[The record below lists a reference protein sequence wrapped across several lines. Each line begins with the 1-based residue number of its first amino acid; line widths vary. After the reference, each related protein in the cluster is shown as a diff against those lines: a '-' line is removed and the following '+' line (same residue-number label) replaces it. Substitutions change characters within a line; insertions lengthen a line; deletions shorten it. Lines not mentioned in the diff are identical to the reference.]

1 MKGIIWNFVLLIALV
16 IAVSSFSGC
25 GGTQNVNSNEVPP
38 PPTTSPSAAPS
49 VASQEKPSSEYPPL
63 ATSVAQADLKNMDGS
78 TFKIADKKG
87 KILLINLWATWC
99 GPCLSEMPALVTM
112 QQKYGDQGVEILG
125 LDTDDESDHLASDIN
140 EVIQKKG
147 INYPVVFGDEKT
159 QAAFLNISKFG
170 GIPQSFIVD
179 RDGNLRAVFKGANPE
194 NVKKMDV
201 IIADLVSGNQ
211 STAQTSDSATNPES
225 DADKKL

>member
-1 MKGIIWNFVLLIALV
+1 MKEIIWNFMLLIALI
-16 IAVSSFSGC
+16 IAVSSLSGC
-25 GGTQNVNSNEVPP
+25 GGSQNVNSNAVPP
-38 PPTTSPSAAPS
+38 PTVSTSPTPTPI
-49 VASQEKPSSEYPPL
+49 SQEKPSSEYPPL
-63 ATSVAQADLKNMDGS
+63 TASIAQADLKNMDGS

-99 GPCLSEMPALVTM
+99 GPCLAEMPALVTM

-125 LDTDDESDHLASDIN
+125 LNTDDESDHMMSDIN
-140 EVIQKKG
+140 EVVQKKG

-159 QAAFLNISKFG
+159 QAAFLNISKFA

-194 NVKKMDV
+194 NVKKMDG
-201 IIADLVSGNQ
+201 IIADLISGNQ
-211 STAQTSDSATNPES
+211 STAQAEDPPHPES

>member
-1 MKGIIWNFVLLIALV
+1 MKGIIWNFVLLIALT
-16 IAVSSFSGC
+16 IAISSFTGC
-25 GGTQNVNSNEVPP
+25 GGSQNVNSNAVPP
-38 PPTTSPSAAPS
+38 PNASPSAAPS
-49 VASQEKPSSEYPPL
+49 IVSQEKPSSEYPQL
-63 ATSVAQADLKNMDGS
+63 AAAVAQADLKNMDGS

-112 QQKYGDQGVEILG
+112 QQKYGDQGVEIIG
-125 LDTDDESDHLASDIN
+125 LNTDDESEHMMSDVN

-147 INYPVVFGDEKT
+147 INYQVVFGDEKT
-159 QAAFLNISKFG
+159 QAAFLNISKFA

-179 RDGNLRAVFKGANPE
+179 RDGSLRAVFKGANPE
-194 NVKKMDV
+194 NVKKMDG

-211 STAQTSDSATNPES
+211 NTAQTSDAPANPES
-225 DADKKL
+225 SSDKKL